1 MTNTGM
7 FFRMLFSAVFRRRS
21 RAVMA
26 VVASLVGAATLFCLA
41 MICLAVP
48 QQMNEEMRAYGANLI
63 VTPTESTNA
72 DGKAGIDKAMVQ
84 HTTEMVKAKG
94 SAKYATYRYENVR
107 VNASPYVMAG
117 VNAAQVKNLN
127 HHWVVDGS
135 WPTDGKVLVG
145 RDIADA
151 IGLRIGS
158 AITIGY
164 RASDNASTNGTSSNS
179 SIDQQTKDGR
189 VSSDIMDTSGT
200 EFRVAGI
207 VDTGGSEDSII
218 YATNA
223 DVNKLTGITRGVDV
237 IEYSAGASDLAGL
250 VSSINDMTSMHVK
263 AQQVTKITASDT
275 RIITMLQTLF
285 WIVSLVVL
293 VLTLVGVG
301 TTISSI
307 VSQRRNEIG
316 LRKALG
322 ASSRAIGTEF
332 YIESSLYGLIG
343 GLIGTAI
350 GYGLASW
357 LCVAVFERSIVFNW
371 WLALISVLFSA
382 LVAIVASIPP
392 VHRATRIDPAV
403 VLREEYR
410 KRNVML
416 LELDHISKIYGDLRA
431 VDDLNLTVPEGEW
444 LAIVGSSGSGKTT
457 LMNMIGCMDTPSKGS
472 VKLEGRKLEDLNAT
486 QLADV
491 RKNLIGLVFQK
502 FYLVPHLT
510 AVENVMVAQYYHSV
524 VDEKQAMEAL
534 EKVGLKDRA
543 HHLPGQLSGG
553 EQQRVCVARA
563 LINDPKLI
571 LADEPTG
578 NLDEKNEKIVLDLF
592 RKLHE
597 QGTTI
602 IVVTHDALVAS
613 CAQREIM
620 LNHGVLV
627 GEKWN
632 DEDARKAYE
641 AAGGKP
647 ASTGAQVEGAQNG
660 ETAIGFTDPTKAAK
674 TGGEE

>member
-1 MTNTGM
+1 
-7 FFRMLFSAVFRRRS
+7 
-21 RAVMA
+21 
-26 VVASLVGAATLFCLA
+26 
-41 MICLAVP
+41 
-48 QQMNEEMRAYGANLI
+48 
-63 VTPTESTNA
+63 
-72 DGKAGIDKAMVQ
+72 
-84 HTTEMVKAKG
+84 
-94 SAKYATYRYENVR
+94 
-107 VNASPYVMAG
+107 
-117 VNAAQVKNLN
+117 
-127 HHWVVDGS
+127 
-135 WPTDGKVLVG
+135 
-145 RDIADA
+145 
-151 IGLRIGS
+151 
-158 AITIGY
+158 
-164 RASDNASTNGTSSNS
+164 
-179 SIDQQTKDGR
+179 
-189 VSSDIMDTSGT
+189 
-200 EFRVAGI
+200 
-207 VDTGGSEDSII
+207 
-218 YATNA
+218 
-223 DVNKLTGITRGVDV
+223 
-237 IEYSAGASDLAGL
+237 
-250 VSSINDMTSMHVK
+250 
-263 AQQVTKITASDT
+263 
-275 RIITMLQTLF
+275 
-285 WIVSLVVL
+285 
-293 VLTLVGVG
+293 
-301 TTISSI
+301 
-307 VSQRRNEIG
+307 
-316 LRKALG
+316 
-322 ASSRAIGTEF
+322 
-332 YIESSLYGLIG
+332 
-343 GLIGTAI
+343 
-350 GYGLASW
+350 
-357 LCVAVFERSIVFNW
+357 
-371 WLALISVLFSA
+371 
-382 LVAIVASIPP
+382 
-392 VHRATRIDPAV
+392 
-403 VLREEYR
+403 
-410 KRNVML
+410 ML

-553 EQQRVCVARA
+553 EQQRV
-563 LINDPKLI
+563 
-571 LADEPTG
+571 
-578 NLDEKNEKIVLDLF
+578 LDLF